1 MTTTADGTT
10 TMMVHVRLFA
20 GLRHLVGDRD
30 IEMALPAGAT
40 VGVLREQLIAEYPI
54 LEALMTT
61 LVCAVGEE
69 MRLPEHVLRD
79 GDAVDVI
86 PPIAGGA
93 AIAEKAGG
101 WTSQR
106 LHS

>member
-1 MTTTADGTT
+1 MKATADGA
-10 TMMVHVRLFA
+10 TMIVHVRMFA

-30 IEMALPAGAT
+30 IEMTLPAGAT

-69 MRLPEHVLRD
+69 MQLPEHVLSD

-93 AIAEKAGG
+93 AVAE
-101 WTSQR
+101 
-106 LHS
+106 